1 MSKNKIN
8 NKSNS
13 SDLFWRII
21 ISLVGIALIFMA
33 VVNLMLFFFGET
45 AYANVAT
52 RRVGGA
58 TDNSSV
64 DYRYEWSLDYT
75 FTDKNG
81 EQRSG
86 HTTRRG
92 SDMSVKTDNKVYYFP
107 FAPAINSLDSEAKPS
122 VSQLVLFGFG
132 VLLIYVMN
140 SKKNKSNKSSKSKSK
155 SKKKDLT
162 NNYNVINEEIEI
174 HDYDDSV
181 EELVIDD

>member
-1 MSKNKIN
+1 MSKNKIK
-8 NKSNS
+8 NKSRS
-13 SDLFWRII
+13 SDIFWRII

-45 AYANVAT
+45 AYANVVT
-52 RRVGGA
+52 RRVGGSN
-58 TDNSSV
+58 DNSLV
-64 DYRYEWSLDYT
+64 EYRYEWSLDYT

-92 SDMSVKTDNKVYYFP
+92 SDMSVKIDNKVYYFL
-107 FAPAINSLDSEAKPS
+107 FAPAINSLESETKPN
-122 VSQLVLFGFG
+122 VSQLVLVGFG

-140 SKKNKSNKSSKSKSK
+140 SKKSKSNKGSKNK
-155 SKKKDLT
+155 SKKKDST

-181 EELVIDD
+181 EELISDD